1 MGEGFWRGPHS
12 IARQMLK
19 PIDSLLDPDP
29 RYEIMARLD
38 SPIVGG
44 HRPMQIGDM
53 HQLVSPIVLNE
64 YVPVEIS
71 QQFDLARVAFIYSW
85 FAYELATLAEQ
96 QAYSVLEMALRKRA
110 EAEAAPPKRRGLAAL
125 LKLATNRGWLR
136 HEEFEMSWPGSTE
149 KMSLLELLPHF
160 RNELA
165 HGSTNLFP
173 QGSLEMLQNCALII
187 NKLYVASSSE
197 DPAQG

>member
-1 MGEGFWRGPHS
+1 
-12 IARQMLK
+12 MLK

-29 RYEIMARLD
+29 RYEIMMRLG
-38 SPIVGG
+38 SPIVGD
-44 HRPMQIGDM
+44 HRPMQIDDM
-53 HQLVSPIVLNE
+53 HQLVSPIVLNDH
-64 YVPVEIS
+64 VPAEIS

-110 EAEAAPPKRRGLAAL
+110 EAEAALPKRRGLAAL
-125 LKLATNRGWLR
+125 LKLATERGWLR
-136 HEEFEMSWPGSTE
+136 HEDFEVRSPGSTD
-149 KMSLLELLPHF
+149 KMSVLEFLPHF

-173 QGSLEMLQNCALII
+173 QGSLQMLQTCALVID
-187 NKLYVASSSE
+187 KLYAVPSSKVAAE
-197 DPAQG
+197 G